1 MHINK
6 HVQICL
12 DWWHIYTFTDNSNS
26 SKLSF
31 FESMYTGFENIGFFF
46 QNSIKNPD
54 ELPLI
59 NVRVQLQ
66 KLAISLILIVRA
78 FLFVCLFSFAYGIVH
93 GMQIKIKP
101 AKSIE
106 GVFAL

>member
-1 MHINK
+1 
-6 HVQICL
+6 
-12 DWWHIYTFTDNSNS
+12 
-26 SKLSF
+26 
-31 FESMYTGFENIGFFF
+31 MYTGFENIGFFF